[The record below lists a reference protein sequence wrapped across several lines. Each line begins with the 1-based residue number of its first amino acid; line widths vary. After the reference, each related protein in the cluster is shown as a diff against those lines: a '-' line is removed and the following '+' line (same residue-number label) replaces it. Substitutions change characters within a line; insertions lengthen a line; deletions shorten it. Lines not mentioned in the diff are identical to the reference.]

1 MNVTASTQQHVEVP
15 QIEQEFF
22 LMIGWAIF
30 ILKGLYTKMM
40 VIREKKLVWADKTVL
55 CTTSH
60 MLEWQWKHGK
70 YSILDPETIRCSSLH
85 ISALG

>member
-1 MNVTASTQQHVEVP
+1 LGYLYFERVVYKND
-15 QIEQEFF
+15 
-22 LMIGWAIF
+22 GY
-30 ILKGLYTKMM
+30 KG
-40 VIREKKLVWADKTVL
+40 KKLVWADKTVL

>member
-1 MNVTASTQQHVEVP
+1 
-15 QIEQEFF
+15 
-22 LMIGWAIF
+22 MIGWAIF

>member
-1 MNVTASTQQHVEVP
+1 MNVTASAQQHVEVP

-40 VIREKKLVWADKTVL
+40 VIRGKNYYGRIKQFCAPQATCLNGSGSTVNKA
-55 CTTSH
+55 S
-60 MLEWQWKHGK
+60 
-70 YSILDPETIRCSSLH
+70 
-85 ISALG
+85 